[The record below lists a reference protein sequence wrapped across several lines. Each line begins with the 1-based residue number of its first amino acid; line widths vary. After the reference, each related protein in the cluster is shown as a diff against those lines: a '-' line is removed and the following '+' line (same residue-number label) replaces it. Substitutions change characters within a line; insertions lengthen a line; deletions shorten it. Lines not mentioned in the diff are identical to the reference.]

1 LEQEKIARAN
11 LRKDNQ
17 ASMGTMG
24 EAQRAEFMTAAR
36 KLDQGNMDDLTNQ
49 EIEMLKSSGRL
60 GEDSTAQLDEEQRQR
75 YRNNVSAED
84 QDMLNRLD
92 NKEAMDQ
99 RTDAEIGNQ
108 LQTQQEANDEIIASA
123 EDQGL
128 AGQENNLKIIDA
140 TNISVALED
149 NLDAITY
156 RTVTQVIEALE
167 KRNQILADRITDEV
181 AGEGRKEGD
190 MTNAGNA
197 MALNN

>member
-1 LEQEKIARAN
+1 M
-11 LRKDNQ
+11 RKDNQ

-108 LQTQQEANDEIIASA
+108 LETQQEANDEIIASA

-128 AGQENNLKIIDA
+128 DTGANNLKIIDQ

-149 NLDAITY
+149 NLEAITA

-181 AGEGRKEGD
+181 VARMNAAGEGREQGD
-190 MTNAGNA
+190 KTNDGIA
-197 MALNN
+197 MALND